1 VEIALEMVAWSLRQH
16 WACGLPIICFIFLMC
31 LPAFR
36 DTAQNPEDHDRWLKR
51 LSNNSRA
58 ERYCS
63 VLRDW
68 LNLLDSRLSSHEA
81 HQGPAQKA

>member
-1 VEIALEMVAWSLRQH
+1 VEITLEIVDWSLRQH
-16 WACGLPIICFIFLMC
+16 WVRGLPIVCFIFLMC

-36 DTAQNPEDHDRWLKR
+36 DTAQNPEDQDRWLKR
-51 LSNNSRA
+51 LRVNSRA

-63 VLRDW
+63 VMRGW